1 MKSDQRPVRATLIL
15 GGLGGLSF
23 IAAGVLGVGFGLWPW
38 MAFGIAWCLTAAYA
52 LALVRWSGR
61 SLTAVLFPLL
71 VLGGIGAV
79 LPRAG
84 ATFVLALGVLS
95 WIRSGVCYPRPVFQA
110 LFRVSPFGV
119 VDDRGQRPDYGT
131 CVILLKYLLMCPLQ
145 VPCDE
150 DWIAYRDFS
159 DAGQAQNIGLADYAA
174 TGIAKRYA
182 GGLERLK
189 AAVRA
194 LGGRAPAIDYP
205 YDLAAVVPALPRIPI
220 LFLFNDADEQFPARA
235 SILYQRRAAHFL
247 DAECRVM
254 VDWYLLEHLKQ
265 AEPNLTPV

>member
-1 MKSDQRPVRATLIL
+1 MTAPNPVFEKNYGDYLRQLDSTHMSRWEA
-15 GGLGGLSF
+15 
-23 IAAGVLGVGFGLWPW
+23 VLGVTVDEKRR
-38 MAFGIAWCLTAAYA
+38 TAQIP
-52 LALVRWSGR
+52 
-61 SLTAVLFPLL
+61 F
-71 VLGGIGAV
+71 
-79 LPRAG
+79 
-84 ATFVLALGVLS
+84 
-95 WIRSGVCYPRPVFQA
+95 FQA
-110 LFRVSPFGV
+110 LFRVSPFGL